1 MLRKLAFR
9 LSGVLSLVSAALTWA
24 WMLGAYEHLIPREGL
39 SEADARWISPGLQ
52 TFPITLS
59 IIQVVIGLVFVS
71 GVVPVAS
78 QTLIDASENE
88 APSQKEGP
96 KPPEAQDKEAIGR
109 Q

>member
-1 MLRKLAFR
+1 MLRKLTFR

-24 WMLGAYEHLIPREGL
+24 WMLGAYEHLIPIEGL

-78 QTLIDASENE
+78 QTLTGTSACEPSLQKDGLEASEDQDEE
-88 APSQKEGP
+88 AL
-96 KPPEAQDKEAIGR
+96 GR
-109 Q
+109 P